1 MTAPIRC
8 LVVFG
13 LIGAAAAAT
22 PDPAR
27 LVLRETDLPKGY
39 SVLRAN
45 TGRVTNAAA
54 AQGDPELTRGF
65 AAWGRIKGYNV
76 EWDGGLAGAIS
87 SSAELFR
94 TARGAKA
101 YLAWSVANAPS
112 RTGLVF
118 RHRAGLGDEAYVA
131 RKSFG
136 GAPWV
141 LVIWR
146 YRSVFATTSA
156 DTLGVERTVA
166 LARIEQRRLA
176 AALG

>member
-1 MTAPIRC
+1 MRH
-8 LVVFG
+8 LVVLALVG
-13 LIGAAAAAT
+13 LAGVGT

-27 LVLRETDLPKGY
+27 LVLRKTDLPKGY

-54 AQGDPELTRGF
+54 AQGDPAMTHRF
-65 AAWGRIKGYNV
+65 AAWGRTTGYNA

-94 TARGAKA
+94 TSAGAKA
-101 YLAWSVANAPS
+101 YLTWWVADAPS

-118 RHRAGLGDEAYVA
+118 RRRAGLGDEAYVA
-131 RKSFG
+131 KKSFG

-146 YRSVFATTSA
+146 YRTVFATASA
-156 DTLGVERTVA
+156 DTLGVERTVT

-176 AALG
+176 SAFR

>member
-1 MTAPIRC
+1 VRS
-8 LVVFG
+8 LVV
-13 LIGAAAAAT
+13 LAVLGATAAGS

-27 LVLRETDLPKGY
+27 LVLRTGDLPKGY
-39 SVLRAN
+39 SILRAN
-45 TGRVTNAAA
+45 TGPVTNAAA
-54 AQGDPELTRGF
+54 AQGNAEIKRSFTV
-65 AAWGRIKGYNV
+65 WGRITGYNV

-94 TARGAKA
+94 TPGGAKS
-101 YLAWSVANAPS
+101 YLTWSVANAPT

-118 RHRAGLGDEAYVA
+118 HRRAGLGEEAYVA

-141 LVIWR
+141 IVIWR
-146 YRSVFATTSA
+146 YRSVVATTSA

-166 LARIEQRRLA
+166 LARIEQRRVA
-176 AALG
+176 AGLR